1 MLHFFSNVTKETKF
15 ALIVGAGDVGYPIG
29 EELLKWSME
38 DWRVI
43 FARRTDDAVVTLCRQ
58 IEKRISDA
66 AWRADVIKLDPAD
79 PQDVENLTRSLRRAQ
94 IRLDMIVLAS
104 GKAIL
109 DSAARFDSNAENLRA
124 NYESKQELCAS
135 LLASRLIE
143 GRGDVIVISSKVLDF
158 AQNAAE
164 VADQQ
169 GYRASIAAL
178 EQWTRELSRTDVG
191 KELHRIHVPRVPLV
205 MGSTADEYLAKGIVP
220 RSVVPTDPYSYA
232 RVILDEVIG

>member
-1 MLHFFSNVTKETKF
+1 MSDFLSNVSEETKF
-15 ALIVGAGDVGYPIG
+15 ALIAGAGAVGGPIG
-29 EELLKWSME
+29 EELLRWPFA

-43 FARRTDDAVVTLCRQ
+43 FTRRTDDAVVALRRQ
-58 IEKRISDA
+58 IEENAPKA
-66 AWRADVIKLDPAD
+66 AWRAEILKLDPAD
-79 PQDVENLTRSLRRAQ
+79 PHDIHDLVRRLRWDR
-94 IRLDMIVLAS
+94 IRLDMLVLAS

-109 DSAARFDSNAENLRA
+109 DSAAKYDSHKENLRA

-135 LLASRLIE
+135 LLASGSVE
-143 GRGDVIVISSKVLDF
+143 NCGDVIVISSKVLDF

-178 EQWTRELSRTDVG
+178 EQWTRELRRTDVG

-205 MGSTADEYLAKGIVP
+205 MGSTADEYLEKGIVP

-232 RVILDEVIG
+232 RVIIDEVIG

>member
-1 MLHFFSNVTKETKF
+1 MSNFLLNVDAETKF
-15 ALIVGAGDVGYPIG
+15 GLISGAGAVGGPIG
-29 EELLKWSME
+29 EELLKWPFT

-43 FARRTDDAVVTLCRQ
+43 FTRRSDEAVAALRRQ
-58 IEKRISDA
+58 IEENAPKA
-66 AWRADVIKLDPAD
+66 AWRANVIKLDPAD
-79 PQDVENLTRSLRRAQ
+79 PRDIEGLIRWLRRDR
-94 IRLDMIVLAS
+94 IRLDMLVLAS

-109 DSAARFDSNAENLRA
+109 DSAAKHDSYKENLRS

-135 LLASRLIE
+135 LLASRSVE
-143 GRGDVIVISSKVLDF
+143 SRGDLVVISSKVLDF

-178 EQWTRELSRTDVG
+178 EHWTRELRSTDVG
-191 KELHRIHVPRVPLV
+191 KELHRINVPRVPLV
-205 MGSTADEYLAKGIVP
+205 MGSTADEYLEKGIVP
-220 RSVVPTDPYSYA
+220 QSVVPTDPYSYA